1 MSSRHDL
8 SLQQK
13 VELIKDNNDGNG
25 LSQRKLA
32 EKYNISLGSVSN
44 VLKRKPEYLNDY
56 ETNQNQNVK
65 RKVMNVNA
73 QNLDEDVYE

>member
-65 RKVMNVNA
+65 RK
-73 QNLDEDVYE
+73 